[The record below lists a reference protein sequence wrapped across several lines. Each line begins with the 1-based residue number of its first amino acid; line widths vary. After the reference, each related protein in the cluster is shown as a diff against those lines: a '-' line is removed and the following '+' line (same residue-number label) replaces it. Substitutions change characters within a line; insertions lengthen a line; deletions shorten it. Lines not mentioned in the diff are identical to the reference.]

1 VGVTEIGLKDVLPLH
16 LADFTFPPQHP
27 LAGERGLVYGFAVR
41 HPAGVF
47 LFDTG
52 VGVGNGWIEENYKPN
67 VRRIDDVL
75 RGAGV
80 GPGEVVAVANSHL
93 HFDHAG
99 QNARFTG
106 TRIFVQRIERL
117 AAQAD
122 GYTVADW
129 VNFPGARYETID
141 GEGEPLPGIR
151 LVPTPGHTRG
161 HQSAVVA
168 TREGP
173 VVLAGQAVYSVAE
186 WRGESDTAERT
197 PRAAESVRRLKSLR
211 PRRVFFAH
219 DAAAWDA
226 A

>member
-1 VGVTEIGLKDVLPLH
+1 MTEIGLDDVIPLH
-16 LADFTFPPQHP
+16 LADCTFPPQHP
-27 LAGERGLVYGFAVR
+27 LAGERGVVYGFAVR
-41 HPAGVF
+41 HPSGVF

-52 VGVGNGWIEENYKPN
+52 IGARNAW
-67 VRRIDDVL
+67 IDDNYRPTVRPVDEAL
-75 RGAGV
+75 RGAGLAV
-80 GPGEVVAVANSHL
+80 GDVVAVANSHL

-99 QNARFTG
+99 QNAQFAG
-106 TRIFVQRIERL
+106 TPTYVQRIERQ
-117 AAQAD
+117 AARAD
-122 GYTVADW
+122 GYTVTEW
-129 VNFPGARYETID
+129 VDFAGARYETLD
-141 GEGEPLPGIR
+141 GDAEPLPGIR
-151 LVPTPGHTRG
+151 LLATPGHTRG
-161 HQSAVVA
+161 HQSALVA
-168 TREGP
+168 TRDGD